1 MPGPSLGLEE
11 LAPDSRCSTLVMSKA
26 ETNGFGV
33 PDFQNKSTYVYIY
46 IYIEREREREKD
58 LDIVAQVY
66 LQVTYGCC
74 KCN

>member
-1 MPGPSLGLEE
+1 MVLGY
-11 LAPDSRCSTLVMSKA
+11 RIFK
-26 ETNGFGV
+26 TN
-33 PDFQNKSTYVYIY
+33 PHMYIY
-46 IYIEREREREKD
+46 IYIEREKD